1 MSKTAY
7 VHMTKTIRIS
17 DDVHSRLDAMGKR
30 GETFSD
36 IIDRLM
42 DDYKRLSNPSPSIS
56 SGTSY
61 KIE

>member
-36 IIDRLM
+36 IIDRLIE
-42 DDYKRLSNPSPSIS
+42 DCKRLSKKVPVE
-56 SGTSY
+56 T
-61 KIE
+61 